1 MSDKVVFWD
10 FDGTLIYSNESFLYA
25 LTTSLA
31 NVGYTLGQE
40 EGRAFLRSA
49 CTWYAPEKAYT
60 DAVGEKWWDRF
71 FDKLAAF
78 CADIGVGTEKLEQI
92 KAQFRRTVCDER
104 CYEVYAD
111 AAEALRLTACAGYE
125 NYIISNNFPELS
137 VIAKAFGL
145 DERITDYVLS
155 SCVGYEKPC
164 KEIFEYA
171 LELSG
176 RPRDCCMVGDNPIA
190 DIEGARKVGISAI
203 LVNSPGGVSLIEAAR
218 QIVGRS
224 AVIREC
230 RPCDAGEIYE
240 LNKREMGY
248 DFPAEA
254 TVRKLGQLLE
264 SGHDKIFV
272 AEIGGKVVGY
282 VHANDYDLIYA
293 PHMKNIMGIAVS
305 SEYKRCGIGKAL
317 LSEVEAWARETGAC
331 AVRLVSGETRTG
343 AHEFYRRC
351 GYSCGK
357 RQLNFSKEV

>member
-1 MSDKVVFWD
+1 MSGKVIFWD
-10 FDGTLIYSNESFLYA
+10 FDGTLIYPNESFLYA

-31 NVGYTLGQE
+31 DAEYTLDE
-40 EGRAFLRSA
+40 ERGRAFLRST
-49 CTWYAPEKAYT
+49 CTWYAPEKAHT
-60 DAVGEKWWDRF
+60 DAVGEKWWERF
-71 FDKLAAF
+71 CDKLAVF
-78 CADIGVGTEKLEQI
+78 CVDIGVEPQRVEGI
-92 KAQFRRTVCDER
+92 KTQFRRTVCDER
-104 CYEVYAD
+104 CYKVYDD
-111 AAEALRLTACAGYE
+111 AAEALRLTASAGYE

-145 DERITDYVLS
+145 DEYISDYVLS
-155 SCVGYEKPC
+155 SCVGYEKPRR
-164 KEIFEYA
+164 EIFEYA

-176 RPRDCCMVGDNPIA
+176 RPQDCCMVGDNPIA
-190 DIEGARKVGISAI
+190 DIAGAGKVGIPAI

-240 LNKREMGY
+240 LNKHEMGY
-248 DFPAEA
+248 DFPAEETA
-254 TVRKLGQLLE
+254 GKLDWLLA

-282 VHANDYDLIYA
+282 VHANDYDLVYA

-317 LSEVEAWARETGAC
+317 LSQVEAWARETGAC